1 MKQVMILSGAGLSA
15 PSGIKTFRASGGL
28 WEEHDVME
36 VCSATGFRKNPKKVL
51 EFYNKRRKELASIK
65 PNHAH
70 EIIALLKQKFPKQIS
85 ILTQNVDDLLERAGC
100 EEVVHLHGFLPE
112 LRCLECENIF
122 NIGYESSDDKICPSC
137 QSENVRHNIVMFEE
151 MAPNYKILYEKLQ
164 NCDLFVCIGTS
175 GQVLPVGE
183 YARVC
188 KQSILNNL
196 DEDKYLE
203 SNFTKVYIEDVCTAI
218 DKIKTDIENFLE
230 EKC

>member
-36 VCSATGFRKNPKKVL
+36 VCSATGFKKIPKI
-51 EFYNKRRKELASIK
+51 YNKRRKELASVK
-65 PNHAH
+65 LNHAH
-70 EIIALLKQKFPKQIS
+70 EIIALLKQKFPKQVS
-85 ILTQNVDDLLERAGC
+85 VLTQNVDDLLERAGC
-100 EEVVHLHGFLPE
+100 EDIVHLHGFLPE
-112 LRCLECENIF
+112 LRCLECESIF
-122 NIGYESSDDKICPSC
+122 NIGYESSDDKICPKC
-137 QSENVRHNIVMFEE
+137 QSKNIRHNIVMFEE
-151 MAPNYKILYEKLQ
+151 MAPNYKILYEKLH

-196 DEDKYLE
+196 DEDKHLE
-203 SNFTKVYIEDVCTAI
+203 NNFTKVYIEDVCTAI
-218 DKIKTDIENFLE
+218 DKIKIEIENFLE
-230 EKC
+230 VKC